1 MATYILYQLLTN
13 GEWCWKVEYL
23 NLFGNIITLI
33 FSFIM
38 IFVTTI
44 ILVFVAL
51 IENIFMTPVWVL
63 YNLCCKK
70 EYRKSYVEFFKFKEE
85 MEDDQ

>member
-13 GEWCWKVEYL
+13 GEWNWNVEHL
-23 NLFGNIITLI
+23 NLFGNIITAV
-33 FSFIM
+33 FGFIM

-44 ILVFVAL
+44 ILVFGAL
-51 IENIFMTPVWVL
+51 IENIFMTPVWGL
-63 YNLCCKK
+63 YNLCHKK

-85 MEDDQ
+85 MEDDK

>member
-1 MATYILYQLLTN
+1 MATFILYQLFTN
-13 GEWCWKVEYL
+13 GDWTLKSTYL
-23 NLFGNIITLI
+23 NMFGNIITLI
-33 FSFIM
+33 FGFIM

-63 YNLCCKK
+63 YNLCYKK

-85 MEDDQ
+85 MEDDK